1 MCLQELGFFYV
12 PGAMGAYVKVT
23 AKAFLSKTLSIFV
36 VVFCCSVGDA
46 LAVGQHLS
54 LQTTWSSLL

>member
-36 VVFCCSVGDA
+36 VVLGDA